1 MGSWGGRPGRLEMIY
16 GWTASHL
23 PEQNGRSDLLLFCIA

>member
-23 PEQNGRSDLLLFCIA
+23 PEQTGRSDLLLFCIA